1 MTAYVAA
8 GYIAV
13 FGSLGVY
20 AYRLVLRTREVAA
33 QVLAAQQTQPGQPGS
48 DRREP
53 GSDRRGA
60 LGEAE

>member
-33 QVLAAQQTQPGQPGS
+33 QVLAAQRAQTGQP
-48 DRREP
+48 RVN
-53 GSDRRGA
+53 
-60 LGEAE
+60 GEAE